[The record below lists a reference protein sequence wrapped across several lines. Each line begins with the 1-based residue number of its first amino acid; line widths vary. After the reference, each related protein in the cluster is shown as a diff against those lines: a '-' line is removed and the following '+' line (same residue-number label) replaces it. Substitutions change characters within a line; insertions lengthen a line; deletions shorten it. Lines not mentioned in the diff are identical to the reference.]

1 SLVCKFRTETM
12 ELLVRLVEVAVS
24 LVDLQC
30 LNNWF
35 TKCCYCA

>member
-1 SLVCKFRTETM
+1 VRKFKTETPEGLAGLI
-12 ELLVRLVEVAVS
+12 ELAVK
-24 LVDLQC
+24 LVDTKC